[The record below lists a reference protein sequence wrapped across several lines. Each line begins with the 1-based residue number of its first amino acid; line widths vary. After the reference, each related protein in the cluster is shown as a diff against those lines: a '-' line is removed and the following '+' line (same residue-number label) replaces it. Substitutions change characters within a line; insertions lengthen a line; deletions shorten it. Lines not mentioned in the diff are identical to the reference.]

1 MPFGLTNAPATFQR
15 MMDNVLRGLTEDFCE
30 VYLDDILIYSET
42 FKGHLKHIE
51 TVMTRLQ
58 KNGLKLKQKKCHF
71 AQLEVEYLGFILG
84 NGAHRTSPRIIE
96 AIQNFPEPVLGT
108 KVNLKIVQS
117 YLGLCNFYRKFIH
130 KYQDL
135 VNPLN
140 ELRKE
145 YIETR
150 IPHPTR
156 KGRTKIVKTP
166 NDRIW
171 KEKHHEVFE
180 RIKAAFQKT
189 LEEGG
194 TRLAYPLPDREFLI
208 RTDASDAGIG
218 AALLQRTPEGDEL
231 PIMYAHRVFHGA
243 EPYYSTTEKEG
254 LAVLEAIK
262 KWFPQYVWG
271 EKFKVYTDHAAL
283 LSAFKNRELDGPRL
297 GKWIN
302 KLTEFDFDLVHTPGK
317 DNELADILSRCPK
330 KVSLVKS
337 LLIKLSIEEK
347 ENDQDGPG
355 VILNEI
361 AETYPELVKFLEE
374 SA

>member
-1 MPFGLTNAPATFQR
+1 MRLQGHDAKRSGPLEIIAELGGVQR
-15 MMDNVLRGLTEDFCE
+15 NVIIDTGAEVNVIARDFVWQNSWKKNIKE
-30 VYLDDILIYSET
+30 QKEEILGIANQV
-42 FKGHLKHIE
+42 IE
-51 TVMTRLQ
+51 TDGTLVLDESIKRATVPVKKQPFKKL
-58 KNGLKLKQKKCHF
+58 LK
-71 AQLEVEYLGFILG
+71 
-84 NGAHRTSPRIIE
+84 
-96 AIQNFPEPVLGT
+96 
-108 KVNLKIVQS
+108 
-117 YLGLCNFYRKFIH
+117 
-130 KYQDL
+130 
-135 VNPLN
+135 
-140 ELRKE
+140 
-145 YIETR
+145 
-150 IPHPTR
+150 
-156 KGRTKIVKTP
+156 
-166 NDRIW
+166 
-171 KEKHHEVFE
+171 
-180 RIKAAFQKT
+180 
-189 LEEGG
+189 EGG
-194 TRLAYPLPDREFLI
+194 IRLAYPLPDREFLI
-208 RTDASDAGIG
+208 RTDASDAEIG
-218 AALLQRTPEGDEL
+218 TALLQRNPEGDEL

-254 LAVLEAIK
+254 VAVLEAIK

-337 LLIKLSIEEK
+337 LLTKLSIEEK